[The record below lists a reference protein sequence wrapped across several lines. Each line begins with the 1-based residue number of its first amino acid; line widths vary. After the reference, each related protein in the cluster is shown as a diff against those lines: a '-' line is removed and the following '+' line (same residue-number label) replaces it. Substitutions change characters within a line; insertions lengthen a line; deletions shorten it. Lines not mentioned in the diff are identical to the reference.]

1 MRLLREYIR
10 ELLKEQPDLGD
21 ELFGSDADEDT
32 EYEKDLF
39 SFFVD
44 HFDDTDTS
52 PLSGLDPTLVSNIKA
67 YMADPRYSNVLRPYS
82 GPAFRGMVIDVR
94 ELIPIMLTGNLQER
108 PGPDNIQK
116 FLKKKNKQGYSAY
129 DVSYT
134 FEPQAFG
141 TNSLFSH
148 WTKDIGMAYRF
159 AEGDYDE
166 GGSDYRRNVELPMS
180 VVMYA
185 QPGQTFLDAQGLYDL
200 PYQRNAFGGYG
211 MEQEVI
217 GMGDVQISRIL
228 IQKVGRW

>member
-1 MRLLREYIR
+1 MNLLREYIR

-21 ELFGSDADEDT
+21 EIFGSDADEDT

-52 PLSGLDPTLVSNIKA
+52 SLSGLDPTLVSNIKA

-116 FLKKKNKQGYSAY
+116 FLKKKNKQGYSAH

-148 WTKDIGMAYRF
+148 WTKDIGIAYRF
-159 AEGDYDE
+159 AQGDWGVHNTY
-166 GGSDYRRNVELPMS
+166 GKNVELPMS
-180 VVMYA
+180 LVMYA

-200 PYQRNAFGGYG
+200 PSQRNAFSGYG

-217 GMGDVQISRIL
+217 GMGDVQVSRIM
-228 IQKVGRW
+228 IRKEGMW